1 MSYKKPVPLVAVR
14 ARKPC
19 PICGLPSYS
28 ASGTHPQCMQ
38 RSNDRLAKQIVAGG
52 QKTAK

>member
-1 MSYKKPVPLVAVR
+1 LVAVR
-14 ARKPC
+14 ALKPC

-38 RSNDRLAKQIVAGG
+38 RSNDRLAKQIVAGRH
-52 QKTAK
+52 KVS